1 MEQFEN
7 DIKLILQTYKITASK
22 DENYNQWEFE
32 ISRLG
37 KKIGTLRRQQKRQ
50 IIANFLET
58 IIRWHNIKLNNK
70 TGILFVES
78 FIGKQYDVRIIF
90 DLLRSK
96 INMQYK
102 DDQCDFDFTDINQ
115 KYCSI
120 LESRL
125 NNFDEQFL
133 NFTEKH
139 QKT

>member
-139 QKT
+139 QTT